1 MRKSRYTDS
10 QIMAIIKQNEQGVA
24 VNELCREH
32 GMSSASF
39 YKWRAKYGGMDA
51 SLMARLKE
59 LEEENRRL
67 KKMYAEERLK
77 AEIVQEALQ
86 KKW

>member
-1 MRKSRYTDS
+1 MKKSQYTDS
-10 QIMAIIKQNEQGVA
+10 EIFAILKQAEAGTPVA
-24 VNELCREH
+24 HLCREH
-32 GMSSASF
+32 GMSSACF

-51 SLMARLKE
+51 SLMTRLKE
-59 LEEENRRL
+59 LEDENRRL

-77 AEIVQEALQ
+77 AEVLKDAMS

>member
-1 MRKSRYTDS
+1 MKRSKYTDN
-10 QIMAIIKQNEQGVA
+10 QIISILKQAEEGVP
-24 VNELCREH
+24 VPELCREH
-32 GMSSASF
+32 GMSSATF

-51 SLMARLKE
+51 SMTARLKE
-59 LEEENRRL
+59 LEAENNRL

-77 AEIVQEALQ
+77 AEILKDAMS